1 MMWLHRAHYHGKVI
15 LLLSDFSA
23 HEPPAPRYI
32 EVVPAA
38 E

>member
-1 MMWLHRAHYHGKVI
+1 MWLHRAHYHGKVI
-15 LLLSDFSA
+15 LSWATSLHMS
-23 HEPPAPRYI
+23 HQHPVYI